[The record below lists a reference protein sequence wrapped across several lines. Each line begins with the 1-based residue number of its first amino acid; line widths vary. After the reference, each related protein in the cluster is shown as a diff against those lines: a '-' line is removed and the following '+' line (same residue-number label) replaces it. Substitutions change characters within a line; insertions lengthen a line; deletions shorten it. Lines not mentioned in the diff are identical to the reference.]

1 MNATRQAPCILEA
14 YIIYYIPFCALVLL
28 FSSPHVYFLYW
39 AIHLRL
45 SAPNP
50 LFSVWFW
57 SLAKVSLKFND
68 QFLVF
73 LFILAVRREKAV
85 STIEGHRAT

>member
-1 MNATRQAPCILEA
+1 M
-14 YIIYYIPFCALVLL
+14 
-28 FSSPHVYFLYW
+28 
-39 AIHLRL
+39 
-45 SAPNP
+45 
-50 LFSVWFW
+50 WFW

-85 STIEGHRAT
+85 TTIEGEQHKYLNRGINETNPAEFV